1 MYRIKLASGEEL
13 EFDSSEALA
22 DGVRSGT
29 VTDDAAIF
37 HARSGRWL
45 PVHLHPHYRIAKA
58 RAASPRTGAPAAP
71 GSKSAPAPQAAPA
84 RTAASEQAAPR
95 RQLRLTRPGA
105 ASSQAPAPLP
115 LSRQAPRPLAA
126 APSLDFLQLE
136 PQFDE
141 DDAPPARPS
150 ADEPIASAGPDLPIV
165 EIEPE
170 PAEPA
175 EPTAPEPPP
184 VASAPPV
191 RPPATRVPQN
201 EPEPIELPPPELKF
215 IEVEPAPRPLRSYL
229 TETLPEPSAPAPERR
244 STDRRQS
251 ERRESARNEPN
262 RRETPER
269 APAQR
274 EPRSQSTHA
283 ESVQPLAEP
292 LSAVLTHEL
301 PQPERAPEPDT
312 RRTRDARPKVT
323 LAPERHGHDAAHAA
337 DRAPRSGGRGAMLV
351 TGIVVLALG
360 VTAAVWQPWSHRA
373 KPSDPGQV
381 VISEMMPATAPAPA
395 PAVAKAPDVAPP
407 AGLSATP
414 SDRKSVAPAGAP
426 PVVRP
431 DSAAAV
437 RKQRTDTASP
447 TLDLPE
453 RPGTVVIAAPDDLPS
468 VGTASPAVA
477 ALPISPAELGR
488 RYTAA
493 YAAARSELDARLT
506 AAGFSRLLTTE
517 RIADPEGIA
526 AGRRA
531 VTAAVAAL
539 KQFRARESAIEQ
551 GYQDTLALVGRKLSL
566 GGDELK
572 TWGSHLSQRES
583 AETARQTDEYL
594 GQLDGLFGLLV
605 AHPGEFQVTG
615 QSISF
620 QNPKTAQ
627 TYGDLRGWL
636 LQHGGDAGDSVA
648 VPLRFMQ
655 RAVAG
660 AQLPALGE

>member
-22 DGVRSGT
+22 DGVRAGT

-58 RAASPRTGAPAAP
+58 RAASPRTGGPAAP
-71 GSKSAPAPQAAPA
+71 GPKPAPAPQSGTA
-84 RTAASEQAAPR
+84 RPAASEQAAPR
-95 RQLRLTRPGA
+95 RQLRLTRPGT

-141 DDAPPARPS
+141 DDTAPADPA
-150 ADEPIASAGPDLPIV
+150 ADDPMASAGPDLPII

-175 EPTAPEPPP
+175 EPIAAEQPPA
-184 VASAPPV
+184 ASVPPV
-191 RPPATRVPQN
+191 RAPATGMSAR

-244 STDRRQS
+244 STDRRES
-251 ERRESARNEPN
+251 DRRESARNEPN
-262 RRETPER
+262 HRETPQR
-269 APAQR
+269 TPAPR
-274 EPRSQSTHA
+274 EPRSQSARA
-283 ESVQPLAEP
+283 ESLQPMAEP

-323 LAPERHGHDAAHAA
+323 LAPERHGHEAVHPA
-337 DRAPRSGGRGAMLV
+337 DRAPRSGGRGVMLV

-381 VISEMMPATAPAPA
+381 VISETMSATAAAPA
-395 PAVAKAPDVAPP
+395 PAVAKAPDVPP
-407 AGLSATP
+407 AGLPVAP
-414 SDRKSVAPAGAP
+414 SDRKAAAPTGAP
-426 PVVRP
+426 MPPVRP
-431 DSAAAV
+431 DSAAAL

-453 RPGTVVIAAPDDLPS
+453 RPGALAIAAPDDLPS
-468 VGTASPAVA
+468 VGTTSPAGA

-506 AAGFSRLLTTE
+506 AAGFSHLLTTE

-526 AGRRA
+526 AGRRS

-583 AETARQTDEYL
+583 AEIARQADEYL

-605 AHPGEFQVTG
+605 AHPGEFRVTG

-620 QNPKTAQ
+620 QDPKTAQ

-636 LQHGGDAGDSVA
+636 LQHSGDAGDSVA
-648 VPLRFMQ
+648 VPLRFMR

-660 AQLPALGE
+660 AQLPALGQ